1 MSPYDLDKYQNFA
14 EEQLGNWRQIDALI
28 QKLNSSETLDPK
40 AVIAEIAKLKQTT
53 EHSMHRAEKNL
64 QDLQHIS
71 RPVTR
76 VGQPENSEK
85 RRPVKPTSPDN
96 HTNPQL
102 RLEIEKIRADSLR
115 ETEKMGLG
123 SHRSNPEDSACGG
136 KTPSQSSINIIR
148 RTTEKWLDPRPEKL
162 EEQKAALAKAIISD
176 KEGRNK
182 WNEFK
187 LNSLRNSIVSVSSNE
202 NNNPL
207 HSPTGRTHPDLKT
220 LNLHHKRSPLEHHDP
235 ASKIVQDSIDCNV
248 MIDENE
254 KGGEENAVIELN
266 SYRADNYSE
275 DAKPQN
281 KQLEFS
287 EHEGSET
294 PVTYPGVPTGSPLN
308 EYLDPTSHNWME
320 MAKITSLAP
329 VPDLVLSDKLSN
341 KLSVIAIENAGSE
354 GLKSAGATDN
364 EDSDSSQEMRLKD
377 PGQKLFLDS
386 ARHAREAQTDIITAE
401 VLNQLFEELM
411 MDGLVLR
418 ELFKLQVEMPKG
430 IKTNIRA
437 IKKYLARLCEY
448 INSRPRLRRQLLQGN
463 RRAAQHSDGPDSAG
477 KAPAVPLRGGRRERR
492 LLLRQDLVRAGPR
505 H

>member
-1 MSPYDLDKYQNFA
+1 MRSYDLDKYQNFA

-28 QKLNSSETLDPK
+28 QKLNSSDVLDPK
-40 AVIAEIAKLKQTT
+40 AIIVEIAKLKQTT
-53 EHSMHRAEKNL
+53 EFSMLRAEKNL

-76 VGQPENSEK
+76 VGLVENSEK
-85 RRPVKPTSPDN
+85 RRPVKPTSPDS

-115 ETEKMGLG
+115 ETEKIGLG
-123 SHRSNPEDSACGG
+123 SHRSNPEDSAYGG
-136 KTPSQSSINIIR
+136 KTPSQSSNNMIR
-148 RTTEKWLDPRPEKL
+148 RTTEKWIDPRPEKL
-162 EEQKAALAKAIISD
+162 EEQKAALAKALMSE
-176 KEGRNK
+176 KEARNK

-207 HSPTGRTHPDLKT
+207 HSPTGRTNPELKT
-220 LNLHHKRSPLEHHDP
+220 LNLHHKRSPLDHHEQKV
-235 ASKIVQDSIDCNV
+235 KIIQDSIDCNV
-248 MIDENE
+248 VIEDNDR
-254 KGGEENAVIELN
+254 GGEENAVIELN
-266 SYRADNYSE
+266 SYRADNHSE
-275 DAKPQN
+275 EAKLPHQN

-287 EHEGSET
+287 ENEESEA
-294 PVTYPGVPTGSPLN
+294 PLNYPGVPTGSPLN

-329 VPDLVLSDKLSN
+329 VPDIGHSDKLSN
-341 KLSVIAIENAGSE
+341 KLSVIAIENAGTE
-354 GLKSAGATDN
+354 GIKSPGVTDN
-364 EDSDSSQEMRLKD
+364 EDSDSSQEMRSRD
-377 PGQKLFLDS
+377 PSQNPFLDS
-386 ARHAREAQTDIITAE
+386 SRHTREAQTDIITAE

-418 ELFKLQVEMPKG
+418 ELFKLQVELPKG

-448 INSRPRLRRQLLQGN
+448 INSNPLSGRQLLESD
-463 RRAAQHSDGPDSAG
+463 RRPAQYPDGPNSTRT
-477 KAPAVPLRGGRRERR
+477 APTVPL
-492 LLLRQDLVRAGPR
+492 
-505 H
+505 